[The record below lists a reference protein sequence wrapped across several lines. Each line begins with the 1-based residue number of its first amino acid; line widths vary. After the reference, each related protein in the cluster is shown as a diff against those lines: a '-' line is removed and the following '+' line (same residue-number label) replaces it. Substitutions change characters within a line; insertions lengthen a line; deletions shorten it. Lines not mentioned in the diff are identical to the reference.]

1 MFLDNFIETIDEIGF
16 WALEAIKKGISD
28 VNMEISADTRPID
41 GSIVVNKVG
50 NTILMKG
57 YLSGPSR
64 PNQSGDMAAP
74 YSLIDFDLEWIK
86 LPTGDGQ
93 VAKYHQRQIVNG
105 LNSKKRNDM
114 VRHRRQAKQ
123 GIVPMDYHQ
132 SLNRKQIIGQYYD
145 DGGLVYE

>member
-41 GSIVVNKVG
+41 GSIVVNKGG

-57 YLSGPSR
+57 YLSGPTR
-64 PNQSGDMAAP
+64 PNQNNDMAAP

-86 LPTGDGQ
+86 TQSGWGQ